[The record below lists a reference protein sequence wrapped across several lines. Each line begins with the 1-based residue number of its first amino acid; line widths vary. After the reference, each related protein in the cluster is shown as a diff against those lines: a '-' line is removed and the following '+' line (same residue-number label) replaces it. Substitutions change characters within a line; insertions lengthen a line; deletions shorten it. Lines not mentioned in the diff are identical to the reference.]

1 MLFNGVWILKELRR
15 TSVSLLHCLKI
26 AITPRDPFPQ
36 DCWGPRDGVF
46 NVHVEWNVSGST
58 SLALSQSK
66 QEIGHLCPIVNAYDS
81 LSSVTG
87 AE

>member
-1 MLFNGVWILKELRR
+1 MDFKVAERNQCEPAALSEDSYNPEG
-15 TSVSLLHCLKI
+15 
-26 AITPRDPFPQ
+26 PFLSGLP
-36 DCWGPRDGVF
+36 GPH
-46 NVHVEWNVSGST
+46 VHVEWNVSGST

-66 QEIGHLCPIVNAYDS
+66 QEIGHLCPIDNAYDS